1 MKNYVDVNGNPIG
14 FEMTPE
20 KMVEI
25 AIRNTEW
32 KIKNG
37 LITDKTLI
45 KLVKEA
51 RKNQK
56 EIVRTIKTSD
66 SHKLAKKTD
75 APEIHFIILV
85 EGKAVCAK
93 SMVCGLSYED
103 GMDSI
108 HFVYEKTYNRFTYD
122 DFQKE
127 ALTGEGLDTFYANF
141 NYKVE
146 KAA

>member
-56 EIVRTIKTSD
+56 EIVRTIN
-66 SHKLAKKTD
+66 
-75 APEIHFIILV
+75 APEIHFIVLV

-93 SMVCGLSYED
+93 SMVCGSANED

-108 HFVYEKTYNRFTYD
+108 HFVYEKTYNRFTLD
-122 DFQKE
+122 DFQKDV
-127 ALTGEGLDTFYANF
+127 LTGEGLDTFYATF

-146 KAA
+146 AA